1 MLRKCAA
8 SFSPDEDTLVGESR
22 RWSDCV
28 LTDRR
33 GSESSTGDS
42 KQAWGRLKNTARRRG
57 KSEAD
62 TFARV
67 RRRLPFDR
75 SPWLHSPRATQPLAS
90 QVRTKSA
97 HDMSA
102 MLDESKRRHRS
113 RPGVVVLPK
122 LPSARD
128 DKGVSPQHSVESDVS
143 KREHQ
148 STALTHVDTDLSYE
162 TNSPLPLRRT
172 TSRSL
177 LETVGT
183 ENSRLLR
190 FRKGDIIGKGSAG
203 VVFKAIDDE
212 TGEMVCLKEVPLQ
225 LPSQN
230 EKLKTEIKI
239 LSTLRHEYIVDY
251 LGAEVKNGRVCIYQ
265 EWVAGG
271 SIESIIQAFDGPLS
285 PTVAAKFAR
294 HVANGLSFLHVRGVA
309 HRDLKGANVLV
320 TDRGVAKLSDF
331 GTSLIM
337 LGATRSGGGAH
348 TMAGTPYYM
357 APEVL
362 SGAHYGRK
370 ADVWSFGCLVVEML
384 TGDPPYRTMDFQSLA
399 QLVLYVA
406 FTQDPPPLDDPRLA
420 PRVVQL
426 LLACFAFQQE
436 ARPSALDIVRCL
448 ETDPYLHDFCAEE
461 VAQIYN
467 GSMRRN
473 SAAKV
478 LSTSESK
485 GDECGDKENGDGDTC
500 DDREVRRRRS
510 SSNSTAETC
519 INPYSR
525 SATQARRNS
534 SVCDVSCSL

>member
-1 MLRKCAA
+1 M
-8 SFSPDEDTLVGESR
+8 
-22 RWSDCV
+22 
-28 LTDRR
+28 
-33 GSESSTGDS
+33 
-42 KQAWGRLKNTARRRG
+42 
-57 KSEAD
+57 
-62 TFARV
+62 
-67 RRRLPFDR
+67 
-75 SPWLHSPRATQPLAS
+75 
-90 QVRTKSA
+90 
-97 HDMSA
+97 
-102 MLDESKRRHRS
+102 
-113 RPGVVVLPK
+113 VVLPK
-122 LPSARD
+122 LPSPRES
-128 DKGVSPQHSVESDVS
+128 KTPSRQHSVESDIS
-143 KREHQ
+143 KPDYQ
-148 STALTHVDTDLSYE
+148 YTAMAHVDTDMSFDS
-162 TNSPLPLRRT
+162 NSPVPLRRT

-225 LPSQN
+225 VPSQN

-239 LSTLRHEYIVDY
+239 LSTLRHEHIVDY

-294 HVANGLSFLHVRGVA
+294 HVASGLSFLHVRGVA

-348 TMAGTPYYM
+348 SMAGTPYYM

-448 ETDPYLHDFCAEE
+448 ETDPHLHDFCADE
-461 VAQIYN
+461 VAQFN
-467 GSMRRN
+467 NSSSRRN
-473 SAAKV
+473 SAPKV
-478 LSTSESK
+478 PPACESK
-485 GDECGDKENGDGDTC
+485 GDECGDKDNGAGDTYS
-500 DDREVRRRRS
+500 DRELHRRRS
-510 SSNSTAETC
+510 SSSSTTEKC
-519 INPYSR
+519 MNPYSR
-525 SATQARRNS
+525 SASQARRNS